1 MMAAHELNDG
11 VELFYRNVDFNTYGF
26 LNATE
31 DFITNNADLAQ
42 VVADAYEKARAWA
55 LENPD
60 ETAQLLADVSGLDLE
75 VATVVLLERTV
86 IDLDFAPGA
95 AQYSVLEVVGPI
107 QVANGDIPSQDQA
120 DAALETL
127 FNTTFADAADPS
139 RVG

>member
-95 AQYSVLEVVGPI
+95 AQYSARPPSRLMPSISKRSQSWVGPLLRHTAHWP
-107 QVANGDIPSQDQA
+107 Q
-120 DAALETL
+120 
-127 FNTTFADAADPS
+127 TT
-139 RVG
+139 